1 MRLLCTRVE
10 TTCATTWEILSQPLL
25 RKTLMKNTYWLL
37 VIYLCASLSCTLPAH
52 AENDPQDLMA
62 TTPQGD
68 KVILHPNG
76 RWEFTDTKKA
86 IEAKEVAKQF
96 PENQGCPPSTQGG
109 LLGLGRCIPVGD
121 KDYNRGSLTGKG
133 R

>member
-1 MRLLCTRVE
+1 
-10 TTCATTWEILSQPLL
+10 
-25 RKTLMKNTYWLL
+25 MKNTHRFLA
-37 VIYLCASLSCTLPAH
+37 IYLYATSFCTLTAH
-52 AENDPQDLMA
+52 AQTEPQDLLA

-96 PENQGCPPSTQGG
+96 PENQGCPPGTQGG

>member
-1 MRLLCTRVE
+1 MGNFKS
-10 TTCATTWEILSQPLL
+10 ATAQKNFSQPLL
-25 RKTLMKNTYWLL
+25 RKTLMKNTYWLSA
-37 VIYLCASLSCTLPAH
+37 IYLCASLSCIVSAH
-52 AENDPQDLMA
+52 AGNDPQDLIA

-86 IEAKEVAKQF
+86 LEAKEVAKQF
-96 PENQGCPPSTQGG
+96 PENQGCPPGTQGG